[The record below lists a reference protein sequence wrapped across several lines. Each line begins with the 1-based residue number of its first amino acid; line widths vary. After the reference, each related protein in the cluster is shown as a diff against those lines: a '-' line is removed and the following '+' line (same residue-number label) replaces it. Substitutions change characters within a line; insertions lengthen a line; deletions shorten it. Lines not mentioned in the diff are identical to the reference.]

1 MIDDWRST
9 KTAPRDAM
17 CVSHAGSLAEQG
29 AEIIIF
35 SRPDRHRINLPASPR
50 ISPHLPAGGPARNA
64 ATDAAI
70 ADHSAPDISRK
81 VRDINVL
88 EKIRQ
93 LLVRQIVKR
102 L

>member
-35 SRPDRHRINLPASPR
+35 SRPDRHRTPR
-50 ISPHLPAGGPARNA
+50 ISPHLSASPRRGPARNA
-64 ATDAAI
+64 ATDAAM
-70 ADHSAPDISRK
+70 AEHSAPDISRK

-93 LLVRQIVKR
+93 LLVRQIVER